1 MKDSKLI
8 GFLKSL
14 TPAEFRDF
22 EKFVSSPYFS
32 KGRDLAPF
40 FRVIKPYYPLFNDE
54 SLTVEYVFL
63 KLFPGKKFDKVR
75 SPNLIKTLSSQLYLM
90 SKDFL
95 IQAGL
100 KEDENRKRILL
111 LDQLRKRKLYK
122 EFEKTYKEL
131 PADSSEAYKG
141 TVSDFLAK
149 YSEEIAFRDYTLDRD
164 DFVNSYEANLK
175 SAEYSLLAGL
185 INTFKHQDE
194 VNIAR
199 AYNLTVRDNL
209 LRALLDNIDADRIIE
224 YLRNSRH
231 PMLEYLEVYYN
242 IYKMNAD
249 LGDRSRFYSV
259 RKLLQDRA
267 GLFGQVEN
275 YTLWNILLT
284 YCNIVDLPSK
294 EHFYI
299 YNHILRNGIYR
310 KSDSEDFHIVL
321 FRNIVLV
328 SGALNETEWLQNFL
342 DKYSSQIH
350 KDHRNDMRHYSYA
363 TLNFARG
370 NYDEAL
376 EQIQKVRFE
385 LFLYKPDMRVLQL
398 KIFYKLGYYEQ
409 LYSLTDSTMHFL
421 RSNKDI
427 REEFKDSVKNLTKYI
442 KELVRIKTGIPS
454 KIDADL
460 LKKTIEEEKFLGQ
473 RQWLLNELEL
483 LGEKPQVRGETSG

>member
-8 GFLKSL
+8 GFLKCL

-32 KGRDLAPF
+32 KGRDLVPF
-40 FRVIKPYYPLFNDE
+40 FRAIKPFYPQFNEE
-54 SLTVEYVFL
+54 SFTPEFVFL

-75 SPNLIKTLSSQLYLM
+75 SSNLIKTLSSQLYLM
-90 SKDFL
+90 SRDFL
-95 IQAGL
+95 IQTGL
-100 KEDENRKRILL
+100 NEDENRKKFLL

-122 EFEKTYKEL
+122 EFEKAYKEVHAGS
-131 PADSSEAYKG
+131 ADPFKG

-149 YSEEIAFRDYTLDRD
+149 YFREIAFRDFTLDRD

-185 INTFKHQDE
+185 INTFKHKDE
-194 VNIAR
+194 VNVAR

-209 LRALLDNIDADRIIE
+209 LKAMLDNIDADRMIN
-224 YLRNSRH
+224 YLRISKH
-231 PMLEYLEVYYN
+231 PMLEYLEIYYN
-242 IYKMNAD
+242 IYKMNMD
-249 LGDRSRFYSV
+249 LGDKSIFYSV
-259 RKLLQDRA
+259 RKMLQERA

-284 YCNIVDLPSK
+284 YVNIANLPSK

-299 YNHILRNGIYR
+299 FNHILKNGIYR

-328 SGALNETEWLQNFL
+328 AGELKETEWLQNFL

-350 KDHRNDMRHYSYA
+350 EDHRNDMKHYSYA
-363 TLNFARG
+363 TLHFIREE
-370 NYDEAL
+370 YELSL

-398 KIFYKLGYYEQ
+398 KIFYKLGYYDQ
-409 LYSLTDSTMHFL
+409 FYSLTDSTMHYL
-421 RSNKDI
+421 RSNNDI
-427 REEFKDSVKNLTKYI
+427 REGFKESVRNLMKYI
-442 KELVRIKTGIPS
+442 KELIKIRTNAAGKQDS
-454 KIDADL
+454 DL
-460 LKKTIEEEKFLGQ
+460 LKKMISEETFLGQ
-473 RQWLLNELEL
+473 KPWLLKEVDL
-483 LGEKPQVRGETSG
+483 LAKL